1 MDNCFLE
8 YSVGSDNDMDVYD
21 VSIYN
26 DDDKEEVMNFVV
38 KIKPNKDI
46 KQFYKFIK
54 GKKTSIKNT
63 YKLEN
68 INCEYTRRDN
78 IIKFSRDNLT
88 VKFILNDSI
97 LDLFK
102 DIYQR
107 AYGIMSVSE
116 IEDMY
121 NDEMY
126 TSRY

>member
-1 MDNCFLE
+1 MNNCFLE
-8 YSVGSDNDMDVYD
+8 YSVGTENDIDVYD
-21 VSIYN
+21 VSIF
-26 DDDKEEVMNFVV
+26 DGDDKKEFVNFVF

-54 GKKTSIKNT
+54 GKKTSIKNN

-107 AYGIMSVSE
+107 AYGIISDSE
-116 IEDMY
+116 MEDIY

-126 TSRY
+126 TSSY